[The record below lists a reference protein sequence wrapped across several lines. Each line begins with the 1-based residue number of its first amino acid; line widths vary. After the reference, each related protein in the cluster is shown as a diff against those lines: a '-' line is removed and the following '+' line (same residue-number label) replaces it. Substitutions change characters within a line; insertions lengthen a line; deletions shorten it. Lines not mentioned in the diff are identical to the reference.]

1 MRKGDVAC
9 SRHPKGFHE
18 EFRNSPHRRDFP
30 PWGPGTEELRAGR
43 SPCGVVWHFPARS
56 SLLINAA
63 HGKDPEMEMSGAWE
77 PVAKGLI
84 PSTVATLKEQHEDSL
99 GRGAF
104 HLVISM
110 EKSAVRFK
118 CYRQHAHI
126 QKRHPP
132 ESHPLFA
139 PSPSPKNVT
148 TWRTFSFY
156 DNEKVGK
163 NCCRNHR
170 MLLRVC
176 GWVQRFISI
185 ENSTRRC
192 RRIRELYICIYIYI
206 YLFLS
211 APRPRNVCGYLNRFH
226 THTNVWEL

>member
-1 MRKGDVAC
+1 MLHMARTPRWRC
-9 SRHPKGFHE
+9 RESRSLGS
-18 EFRNSPHRRDFP
+18 RNQGISPN
-30 PWGPGTEELRAGR
+30 RA
-43 SPCGVVWHFPARS
+43 
-56 SLLINAA
+56 I
-63 HGKDPEMEMSGAWE
+63 
-77 PVAKGLI
+77 
-84 PSTVATLKEQHEDSL
+84 ATLKEQHGESL

-126 QKRHPP
+126 QEPHPP
-132 ESHPLFA
+132 ESHPLH
-139 PSPSPKNVT
+139 SPPPKNVT

-192 RRIRELYICIYIYI
+192 RRIRGLYIAICT

-211 APRPRNVCGYLNRFH
+211 APRSRNVCGYLNRFN